1 MAMKRREFITLVGG
15 AAVWSYDARAQVSER
30 LYRVAYLALA
40 PSENMTQMKGF
51 TQRLKELGYVE
62 GRNITIDYRS
72 AEGRSERLSALA
84 AEIVKGKPDVVVAGY
99 GTQVAQAAKAATK
112 DIPIVFISVGDPLG
126 AQLITNLARPDGN
139 ITGLASQATETVTKR
154 LETLEKLLPS
164 QSIIAVLLNSSSPAP
179 VQALK
184 EIRTAAEKRSVRLE
198 VLAVSA
204 LSQLP
209 ETIEAGIR
217 AGASGLLV
225 LEDPLTVAARQQI
238 SDLCLQFHLPAID
251 GDREFARAGGL
262 MSYGVDRQRLF
273 RRAAEFVDKLLK
285 GAKPSAIPIEQPTK
299 FELIVN
305 MKTAKLIGLQ
315 IPDSVLAL
323 ADEVIE

>member
-1 MAMKRREFITLVGG
+1 M
-15 AAVWSYDARAQVSER
+15 
-30 LYRVAYLALA
+30 
-40 PSENMTQMKGF
+40 
-51 TQRLKELGYVE
+51 
-62 GRNITIDYRS
+62 
-72 AEGRSERLSALA
+72 
-84 AEIVKGKPDVVVAGY
+84 
-99 GTQVAQAAKAATK
+99 
-112 DIPIVFISVGDPLG
+112 
-126 AQLITNLARPDGN
+126 
-139 ITGLASQATETVTKR
+139 
-154 LETLEKLLPS
+154 
-164 QSIIAVLLNSSSPAP
+164 
-179 VQALK
+179 
-184 EIRTAAEKRSVRLE
+184 RLE

-204 LSQLP
+204 LSQVP

-285 GAKPSAIPIEQPTK
+285 GAKPSAIPVEQPTK

-315 IPDSVLAL
+315 IPNSVLAL

>member
-1 MAMKRREFITLVGG
+1 MKRREFITLLGG
-15 AAVWSYDARAQVSER
+15 AAVWSYDAWAQVSER

-40 PSENMTQMKGF
+40 PSENTTQMKGF

-72 AEGRSERLSALA
+72 AEGRSEQLSALA

-99 GTQVAQAAKAATK
+99 GTQAAQAAKAATK

-126 AQLITNLARPDGN
+126 TQLITNLARPDGN

-154 LETLEKLLPS
+154 LEILEKLLPS
-164 QSIIAVLLNSSSPAP
+164 QSIIAVLLNSRSPAP

-204 LSQLP
+204 LSQVP

-305 MKTAKLIGLQ
+305 IKTAKLIGLQ

>member
-1 MAMKRREFITLVGG
+1 
-15 AAVWSYDARAQVSER
+15 
-30 LYRVAYLALA
+30 
-40 PSENMTQMKGF
+40 
-51 TQRLKELGYVE
+51 
-62 GRNITIDYRS
+62 
-72 AEGRSERLSALA
+72 
-84 AEIVKGKPDVVVAGY
+84 
-99 GTQVAQAAKAATK
+99 
-112 DIPIVFISVGDPLG
+112 
-126 AQLITNLARPDGN
+126 LITNLARPDGN

-154 LETLEKLLPS
+154 LEILEKLLPS

-204 LSQLP
+204 LSQVP